1 MDALPASCHC
11 SFEPA
16 TLYMTAGDEKIAAS
30 QRDRGG
36 REHIQQVGNSEALQ
50 TSTFAA
56 SIVLKPFLR
65 SNGRLVS
72 GCVRLG

>member
-36 REHIQQVGNSEALQ
+36 REHIQQVGKFWSVANIDIRSIDCSETISA
-50 TSTFAA
+50 
-56 SIVLKPFLR
+56 V
-65 SNGRLVS
+65 
-72 GCVRLG
+72 

>member
-36 REHIQQVGNSEALQ
+36 REHIQQVGK
-50 TSTFAA
+50 F
-56 SIVLKPFLR
+56 
-65 SNGRLVS
+65 
-72 GCVRLG
+72 